1 MGAPEIGTSSAVW
14 LRRFPGRKAADR
26 RLICFPHAGSS
37 IVPYHPW
44 SMAAPEDIAVWAVQY
59 PGRSARQND
68 PMPADVPSMASEI
81 AQAIA
86 ETEQY
91 GESVAFFGHSFGSAI
106 AYEVA
111 RQLAQ
116 ARTCDLA
123 HLFVSGAQAPVR
135 PQRKLWADVDDPT
148 LIAQLRSLDGSDARV
163 LDDPALRAAFI
174 PLIRGDLRLFEAYRP
189 AGNTMLDCPITAFW
203 GDKDPLVSPAD
214 MQSWAELTSR
224 PLTTHVFP
232 GGHFYTT
239 EWAKELLQLIGTTWS
254 PPGT

>member
-1 MGAPEIGTSSAVW
+1 
-14 LRRFPGRKAADR
+14 
-26 RLICFPHAGSS
+26 
-37 IVPYHPW
+37 
-44 SMAAPEDIAVWAVQY
+44 MAR
-59 PGRSARQND
+59 G
-68 PMPADVPSMASEI
+68 I

-135 PQRKLWADVDDPT
+135 PQRKLWADVDDT
-148 LIAQLRSLDGSDARV
+148 ALLTQLRRLDGSDTRV
-163 LDDPALRAAFI
+163 LDDPALRAQFI

-189 AGNTMLDCPITAFW
+189 SGNTMLDCPITAFW
-203 GDKDPLVSPAD
+203 GDQDELVTPAD
-214 MQSWAELTSR
+214 MQTWAGLTSR
-224 PLTTHVFP
+224 PLITHVFP
-232 GGHFYTT
+232 GGHFYIN
-239 EWAKELLQLIGTTWS
+239 EWAKELLQLIGTAWS
-254 PPGT
+254 PPGS